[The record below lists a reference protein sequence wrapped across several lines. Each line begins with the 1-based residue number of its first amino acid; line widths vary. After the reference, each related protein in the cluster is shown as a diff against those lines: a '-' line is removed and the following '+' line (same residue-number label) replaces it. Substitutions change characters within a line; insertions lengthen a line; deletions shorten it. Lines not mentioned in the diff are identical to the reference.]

1 MHHHTNGAVGLLK
14 TITDDF
20 IALSINWPFGK
31 INRLKCVRVKIE
43 ITTVSWLPL
52 FFKTILRRG
61 ASHG

>member
-31 INRLKCVRVKIE
+31 INRLKCVREIIGNKIKADIAKGGDVE
-43 ITTVSWLPL
+43 
-52 FFKTILRRG
+52 
-61 ASHG
+61 

>member
-31 INRLKCVRVKIE
+31 INRLKCVREIIGNKQEYIKDLIE
-43 ITTVSWLPL
+43 ADIT
-52 FFKTILRRG
+52 KDG
-61 ASHG
+61 E